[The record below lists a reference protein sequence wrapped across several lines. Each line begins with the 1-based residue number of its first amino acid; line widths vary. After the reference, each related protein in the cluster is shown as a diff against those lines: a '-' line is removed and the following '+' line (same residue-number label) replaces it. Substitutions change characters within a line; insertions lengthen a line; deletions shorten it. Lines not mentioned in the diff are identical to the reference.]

1 MNIFGKPAN
10 PTLVTKGR
18 FEIEQD
24 GAVAYLEYALAGK
37 VLELIHTEVPAT
49 MQGTGAGSELVK
61 SAFDWAREHH
71 IKVDVI
77 CPFATEYIARHPEYT
92 DLVVR

>member
-1 MNIFGKPAN
+1 MSIFGKPAS

-24 GAVAYLEYALAGK
+24 GEVAYLEWALAGK
-37 VLELIHTEVPAT
+37 VLELIHTEVT
-49 MQGTGAGSELVK
+49 EKMQGTGAGSLLVK
-61 SAFDWAREHH
+61 SAFEWAREHGV
-71 IKVDVI
+71 KVDVI
-77 CPFATEYIARHPEYT
+77 CPFATEYIGRHPEYS